1 MVRLPEEKLK
11 ELRATLQSWRGMKS
25 CRKRELLSIIG
36 SLSHACKAIRAGRSY
51 LRRLIDLS
59 TTVNR
64 LSRRVRLNTM
74 ARSDLL
80 WWWEFSQEWN
90 GVAMMVSVNSL
101 SPDIELVTD
110 ASGSWGCGA
119 VCGTQWFQLEWDG
132 LGSTKEYGIMAKELL
147 PIVVAAA
154 VWGGS
159 WAGKTVRARCDNQS
173 VMATI
178 NTGSCREAEAMH
190 LRRCLAFLEAKGQFH
205 IMAVHIRGVDNVVA
219 DGIEL
224 MWPALYCWG
233 QSRSQWLCQKEC
245 WTWWPGPSWT
255 GWTRGGGSC
264 GVLLHQRGGISHT
277 EVLLHSMEQ
286 IQQILQE
293 GGEEPPPGVRT
304 GPVQVRVSLGGGR
317 SSSPHLKRVPSG
329 SQVCTSEG

>member
-1 MVRLPEEKLK
+1 MEGNE
-11 ELRATLQSWRGMKS
+11 S
-25 CRKRELLSIIG
+25 CRKREILSIIG
-36 SLSHACKAIRAGRSY
+36 SLSHACKAIWAGRSY

-119 VCGTQWFQLEWDG
+119 VCGTQWFQLEWDC
-132 LGSTKEYGIMAKELL
+132 LGSTKDYGIMAKELL

-154 VWGGS
+154 VCGGS

-178 NTGSCREAEAMH
+178 NMGSCREAEALH
-190 LRRCLAFLEAKGQFH
+190 LRRCLAFLEAKSQFH

-219 DGIEL
+219 D
-224 MWPALYCWG
+224 AL
-233 QSRSQWLCQKEC
+233 SRNRAHVACSLLQGAEQEPVAVPEGRGVEEAVEFFFTKGVASATRRSYSVAWNRYSKFCRKEGRNPLPVSEQGLCRFVSALAVEGLAPPTLK
-245 WTWWPGPSWT
+245 GYLA
-255 GWTRGGGSC
+255 
-264 GVLLHQRGGISHT
+264 GV
-277 EVLLHSMEQ
+277 
-286 IQQILQE
+286 
-293 GGEEPPPGVRT
+293 
-304 GPVQVRVSLGGGR
+304 
-317 SSSPHLKRVPSG
+317 K
-329 SQVCTSEG
+329 